1 MTTIGAL
8 ASDAPEPSTLARSRI
23 RRCQYRRVVCV
34 DAATVAYEVHCLHPH
49 LRVAHPIGDLAVA
62 QDVCNACDADGIFR
76 PDED

>member
-8 ASDAPEPSTLARSRI
+8 ATPAPEPSTLARPRI

-34 DAATVAYEVHCLHPH
+34 AAGTAAYEVHCLHPR
-49 LRVAHPIGDLAVA
+49 LRVAHPIGDLTAA
-62 QDVCNACDADGIFR
+62 LDVCNGCDAEGIFR